1 MLIWSETIDGNFYE
15 VRSAG
20 ASLRLYRNG
29 VHHTQY
35 NANRPLSGAIWDL
48 LVATV
53 FFRDADAVNEALI
66 LGFGAGAA
74 GKLLRDLSD
83 TQRIVGIDM
92 DPIHLSIADGFFDC
106 GNGCELVAADATV
119 WVEDHQKSEA
129 KIFDWILDDLYTEDG
144 NIPVRC
150 GPTSIAWFS
159 KLAGLLKP
167 DGMLVINIVEP
178 DTVKDLPLFTNP
190 KLKKRFPCAVEFS
203 LPAYDNRVLAL
214 SKHEFS
220 LELFHRNAARFYDRF
235 PRCRGVA
242 NKYRIRNI
250 TGNAK

>member
-1 MLIWSETIDGNFYE
+1 MLVWSENIDGNFYE

-35 NANRPLSGAIWDL
+35 NPDRPLSGAIWDL

-53 FFRDADAVNEALI
+53 FFRDARAVDDALI

-74 GKLLRDLSD
+74 GKLLRDIAD

-92 DPIHLSIADGFFDC
+92 DPIHLSIADGFFGCDA
-106 GNGCELVAADATV
+106 GCELVAADATV
-119 WVEDHQKSEA
+119 WVNDQEQLKA
-129 KIFDWILDDLYTEDG
+129 KTFDWILDDLYTEDG

-159 KLAGLLKP
+159 KLAGMLKP
-167 DGMLVINIVEP
+167 DGMLVVNIVEP
-178 DTVKDLPLFTNP
+178 DSVKDLPLFTNA
-190 KLKKRFPCAVEFS
+190 KLKKRFPHALEFS

-214 SKHEFS
+214 SKNPFS
-220 LELFHRNAARFYDRF
+220 QEVFWQNVARFYDKF

-242 NKYRIRNI
+242 NKYRIRNLSGS
-250 TGNAK
+250 TE

>member
-1 MLIWSETIDGNFYE
+1 MLIWSETINGNLYE

-35 NANRPLSGAIWDL
+35 NPNRPLSGAIWDL
-48 LVATV
+48 LVVTV
-53 FFRDADAVNEALI
+53 FFRNAATVNDALI

-74 GKLLRDLSD
+74 GKLLEAISD

-92 DPIHLSIADGFFDC
+92 DPIHLSIANGFFDC
-106 GNGCELVAADATV
+106 GSGCELVAADATV
-119 WVEDHQKSEA
+119 WVSDHEKSEA
-129 KIFDWILDDLYTEDG
+129 KTFDWILDDLYTEDG

-159 KLAGLLKP
+159 KLAGMLKP

-190 KLKKRFPCAVEFS
+190 KLKKRFPYAVEFS

-235 PRCRGVA
+235 PRCRGVV

>member
-1 MLIWSETIDGNFYE
+1 MLVWSETIDGNVYE

-35 NANRPLSGAIWDL
+35 NPDRPLSGAIWDL

-53 FFRDADAVNEALI
+53 FYRDA
-66 LGFGAGAA
+66 
-74 GKLLRDLSD
+74 S
-83 TQRIVGIDM
+83 QRIVGIDM
-92 DPIHLSIADGFFDC
+92 DPIHLSIADGFFGC
-106 GNGCELVAADATV
+106 GTGCDLVAADATV
-119 WVEDHQKSEA
+119 WVEDHQKLEA
-129 KIFDWILDDLYTEDG
+129 KTFDWILDDLYTEDG

-159 KLAGLLKP
+159 KLAGMLKP

-178 DTVKDLPLFTNP
+178 DTVKDLPLFTND
-190 KLKKRFPCAVEFS
+190 KLKRRFPYAVEFS

-214 SKHEFS
+214 SKNPFS
-220 LELFHRNAARFYDRF
+220 TERFWQT
-235 PRCRGVA
+235 PNGVIA
-242 NKYRIRNI
+242 CSRWWKPSVWRI
-250 TGNAK
+250 K